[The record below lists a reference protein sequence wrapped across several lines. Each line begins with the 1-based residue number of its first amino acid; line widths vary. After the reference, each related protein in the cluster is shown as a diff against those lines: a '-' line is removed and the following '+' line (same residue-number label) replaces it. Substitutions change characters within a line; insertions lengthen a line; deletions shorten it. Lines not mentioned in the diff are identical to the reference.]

1 MAAFSLD
8 LLAAFSLDLLAA
20 AFAGFIGCFRWTVT
34 DGVRCSEQ
42 TEIPDRSSYHSF
54 TLRLVLEESIKEA
67 TSGGRRSAPAIKD
80 VAEYCD
86 SLMVNFLQEEEIE
99 EQVED

>member
-1 MAAFSLD
+1 MVYIVDSCSCRVIGNRSSGKGTFPD
-8 LLAAFSLDLLAA
+8 LLTKPDMV
-20 AFAGFIGCFRWTVT
+20 C
-34 DGVRCSEQ
+34 CH
-42 TEIPDRSSYHSF
+42 DRSSYHSF

-99 EQVED
+99 EQAED